1 LAAVREALSTSR
13 LVTLTGIGGVGKTR
27 LALRATHTIRRAFSD
42 GVWLV
47 ELAGVSDCLLVP
59 QKVSSALGIVD
70 QTARD
75 QVQVLSEFVADRHL
89 LLVMDNCEHLVPAV
103 AMLVTN
109 LLPAAPGLR
118 VLTTSRESLGVFGER
133 LVDVAP
139 LPVPDRGESVTAA
152 GTMRYPALTLFG
164 ERAAAASPG
173 FEITDVNV
181 GLVAQVCRQL
191 DGIPLA
197 IELAAARMRELSLDQ
212 VAARLGDRFALLR
225 AKGPTTPRHQTLLAA
240 VEWSFELCAK
250 PERVLWVRASVFAGS
265 FDLAGMQRVC
275 YGGDLPAEVA
285 IEVVAGLVDKSV
297 LIVDDTPG
305 ARRYRMLDTIREFG
319 LNRLRHPHLDD
330 DSVGDEDTLRA
341 GFRNH
346 YLDLAERFHADW
358 FGPRQPQ
365 WSQRMRAELANLRAA
380 LDWCLRTPGESR
392 AGLQLAGALHYLWY
406 ACGHAREGGL
416 WLERMLAAEPNSSLY
431 RMRARGA
438 HLRLLLLQGEHGV
451 AADLARQY
459 LQRNTGF
466 EDAAWMSDAL
476 IVLGYDRLYA
486 NDTATGIR
494 LLKEAVSRAV
504 DLGAVHPQVAYA
516 NVALALG
523 YLTQG
528 DRVKASDLLA
538 EGRAICRA
546 YGDQWYLSQILMVS
560 AQYAANLTEAAA
572 YARES
577 LTLQRSLNDILGA
590 LGVLEVM
597 APIASADHDHRRA
610 ARLLGAADQLRHMI
624 GGSPYDAQR
633 LAWRQQTTAAARS
646 ALGDTAFDAEHHHG
660 QGLTVDEAISYALGE
675 RKTPETAKALVVGE
689 TTAVIL
695 TRREREITEL
705 VARGL
710 SNRQIAERLVISQRT
725 AESHVGNI
733 LDKLGFTSRSQIA
746 SWHTSQGGHTDD
758 PPR

>member
-1 LAAVREALSTSR
+1 

-173 FEITDVNV
+173 FEITDVSV

-392 AGLQLAGALHYLWY
+392 AGLQLVGALHYLWY